1 MAVCIAIIGKDNAP
15 LYFSIANI
23 DKELDMQY
31 RVHAALDVV
40 EEKCQFINKAT
51 PESKELYLGLL
62 YSTEAHKIYG
72 FITNTKIKFILVMDS
87 ENVALRENEVRAMFR
102 NLHILYTDVVCNP
115 IFLPGEPIISRKF
128 DRSVQKLMSG
138 NT

>member
-15 LYFSIANI
+15 LYISIANI

-40 EEKCQFINKAT
+40 EEKCQFINKAA

-62 YSTEAHKIYG
+62 YSTEFHKIYG
-72 FITNTKIKFILVMDS
+72 FITNSKIKFILVMDS
-87 ENVALRENEVRAMFR
+87 ENVALRENEVRA
-102 NLHILYTDVVCNP
+102 V
-115 IFLPGEPIISRKF
+115 S
-128 DRSVQKLMSG
+128 
-138 NT
+138 